1 MMLPNNDSIIDCT
14 DEVLDGNLDDP
25 NLMRL
30 FQSTQWCLKDY
41 EGGKVW
47 ENKHLY

>member
-25 NLMRL
+25 NLMR
-30 FQSTQWCLKDY
+30 QWCLKDY